1 MELHQNA
8 LLQKRS
14 FFLLSNELKLYL
26 KDMDG
31 EYENYIS
38 YEKLTSKAKV
48 CCRKDSKLFFITM
61 AAIGFSICILLQS
74 LILNMGFSRVIFPS
88 LIALVF
94 GILYQVKKESYVIV
108 ETVDSRKIIFLRNKP
123 NRRSLEKF
131 LNQLWVKRKQYLR
144 EKYFYIDRNRDMQQQ
159 MERLRWLFEQKAI
172 SQKEYKLA
180 KEDWIID
187 RSYQPNQ
194 F

>member
-14 FFLLSNELKLYL
+14 FFLLPNELKLYL

-48 CCRKDSKLFFITM
+48 RCRKDSKLFFITM
-61 AAIGFSICILLQS
+61 AAIGFAVCILLQS
-74 LILNMGFSRVIFPS
+74 LILNIGFSRAIFPS
-88 LIALVF
+88 LIALIF
-94 GILYQVKKESYVIV
+94 GILYQLKKESYVIV
-108 ETVDSRKIIFLRNKP
+108 ETVDSKKIVFLRNKP

-131 LNQLWVKRKQYLR
+131 LNQLWLRRKQYLR
-144 EKYFYIDRNRDMQQQ
+144 EKYFYINHNQDMQQQ
-159 MERLRWLFEQKAI
+159 MDRLRWLFEQKAI

-187 RSYQPNQ
+187 KSYQPY
-194 F
+194 

>member
-14 FFLLSNELKLYL
+14 FFLLPNELKLYL

-38 YEKLTSKAKV
+38 YEKLTSKVKIR
-48 CCRKDSKLFFITM
+48 CRQDGKLFFITM

-74 LILNMGFSRVIFPS
+74 LILDQGFSRIIFPS
-88 LIALVF
+88 LIAFIL
-94 GILYQVKKESYVIV
+94 GILYQLKKESYIIV
-108 ETVDSRKIIFLRNKP
+108 ETVDSKKIIFLRNKP

-131 LNQLWVKRKQYLR
+131 LNQLWLKRKQYLR
-144 EKYFYIDRNRDMQQQ
+144 EKYFYIDRSKDMQPQ

-172 SQKEYKLA
+172 SQNEYKLA

-187 RSYQPNQ
+187 KSHQPH
-194 F
+194 